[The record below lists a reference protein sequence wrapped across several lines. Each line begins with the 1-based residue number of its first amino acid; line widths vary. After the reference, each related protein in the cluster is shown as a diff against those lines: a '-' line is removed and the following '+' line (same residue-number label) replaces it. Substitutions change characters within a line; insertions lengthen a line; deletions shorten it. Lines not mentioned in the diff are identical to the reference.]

1 MSADPWVALDRDVGV
16 SVFFS
21 VDADGRVVTPAP
33 RVAASR
39 ERSATDR
46 DDLGRAQ
53 RIAALITAHLGL
65 SAVARPS
72 GGNVE
77 VDLSSDGWLGR
88 CGAETGI
95 IAGAA
100 ADVRR
105 ARPPLRSFGQSLT
118 WDAVAQDVGL
128 DALVWASL
136 LSASKTP
143 PLTLGQR
150 LDDLSS
156 RRDANPLARARRAQA
171 AAMLRLEAA
180 TGLLDSGA
188 LDADTFDVEPLAYGD
203 GADTPARDDLAVGGS
218 AALFRSP
225 DGGDHVTP
233 APLRVAV
240 LLTSRAFHDA
250 ARTGRTRPALLAIDD
265 LAVAMLRHVE
275 AAPVTRTDVPALSAA
290 RSIVRETLDAA
301 CVAAPVPY

>member
-1 MSADPWVALDRDVGV
+1 MRGS
-16 SVFFS
+16 
-21 VDADGRVVTPAP
+21 
-33 RVAASR
+33 
-39 ERSATDR
+39 
-46 DDLGRAQ
+46 
-53 RIAALITAHLGL
+53 ALITAHLGL
-65 SAVARPS
+65 SAVARPP
-72 GGNVE
+72 GDVE

-95 IAGAA
+95 IAGGAT
-100 ADVRR
+100 DVRR

-171 AAMLRLEAA
+171 AAMRRLEAA

-188 LDADTFDVEPLAYGD
+188 RDADTFDVEPLAYGD
-203 GADTPARDDLAVGGS
+203 GADTPARDDLAVDGS
-218 AALFRSP
+218 AALSRSP

-301 CVAAPVPY
+301 GVAAPVPY

>member
-1 MSADPWVALDRDVGV
+1 M
-16 SVFFS
+16 
-21 VDADGRVVTPAP
+21 
-33 RVAASR
+33 
-39 ERSATDR
+39 
-46 DDLGRAQ
+46 
-53 RIAALITAHLGL
+53 
-65 SAVARPS
+65 ARPP
-72 GGNVE
+72 GDVE

-95 IAGAA
+95 IAGGAT
-100 ADVRR
+100 DVRR

-171 AAMLRLEAA
+171 AAMIRLEAA
-180 TGLLDSGA
+180 TELLDSGA
-188 LDADTFDVEPLAYGD
+188 PDADTLDVEPLAYGD

>member
-16 SVFFS
+16 SVAFS

-39 ERSATDR
+39 ERSATDQ

-53 RIAALITAHLGL
+53 RIPALITAHLGL
-65 SAVARPS
+65 SAVARPP
-72 GGNVE
+72 GDVE

-171 AAMLRLEAA
+171 AAMIRLEAA
-180 TGLLDSGA
+180 TELLDSGA
-188 LDADTFDVEPLAYGD
+188 PDADTLDVEPLAYGD
-203 GADTPARDDLAVGGS
+203 GADTPARDDLAVDGS
-218 AALFRSP
+218 AALSRSP